1 VSRSRDEFY
10 YVPRAIIFTSDVHS
24 RDAAPGEYS
33 SSERAYR
40 RTYRLNIH
48 MLNKLARSL
57 SNIPDELLFNS
68 MSDLFR
74 RYVLRFPV
82 AIAISFI
89 IKARCLTSARVKG
102 SSRFT
107 FGL

>member
-1 VSRSRDEFY
+1 MDISQIKMCHVSATNFIMSCAQLQYFH
-10 YVPRAIIFTSDVHS
+10 FDVHS
-24 RDAAPGEYS
+24 HDAAPHGEYS

-48 MLNKLARSL
+48 ILNKLARSF

-74 RYVLRFPV
+74 RYV
-82 AIAISFI
+82 
-89 IKARCLTSARVKG
+89 
-102 SSRFT
+102 
-107 FGL
+107 